1 MSEDVLTDDQSHYEI
16 SLTAGQAF
24 VAFVLLLLSLAVTFA
39 FGLVIG
45 KTQPEERL
53 LARKEPAAVIAEHP
67 KKVEQTVR
75 VDDFQAPARIEE
87 TTSSVGTGFSRS
99 EPAKAGSHTKAAH
112 SEAVKTLPAPT
123 ANPAYAQLLTTSD
136 QKTAE
141 GLAAKLIDGGFTA
154 AYVER
159 TTTGKGVAYRVRVKF
174 PTDSEARAAEPKLRA
189 FAPEVWIT
197 R

>member
-1 MSEDVLTDDQSHYEI
+1 MGREGVMSENVLTDDQSHYEI

-45 KTQPEERL
+45 KTQPEEHVI
-53 LARKEPAAVIAEHP
+53 ARKESAAVIAEQP
-67 KKVEQTVR
+67 KKVEQTVT
-75 VDDFQAPARIEE
+75 VDDFQAPAKIEE
-87 TTSSVGTGFSRS
+87 
-99 EPAKAGSHTKAAH
+99 
-112 SEAVKTLPAPT
+112 AVAPPRKLSGAPAPSPAT
-123 ANPAYAQLLTTSD
+123 VVSKIAPATPAYAQLLTTSD

-141 GLAAKLIDGGFTA
+141 GLAAKLIDSGFTA

-159 TTTGKGVAYRVRVKF
+159 TTTDKGIAYRVRVKF

>member
-1 MSEDVLTDDQSHYEI
+1 MSENVLTDDQSHYEI

-45 KTQPEERL
+45 KTQPEEHVI
-53 LARKEPAAVIAEHP
+53 ARKEPAAVIAERP
-67 KKVEQTVR
+67 KKVEQTVT
-75 VDDFQAPARIEE
+75 VDDFQAPAKIEE
-87 TTSSVGTGFSRS
+87 TVAPQKLSG
-99 EPAKAGSHTKAAH
+99 A
-112 SEAVKTLPAPT
+112 PAPSPAAVASNPAPPAT
-123 ANPAYAQLLTTSD
+123 PAYAQLLTTSD

-141 GLAAKLIDGGFTA
+141 GLAAKLIDSGFTA

-159 TTTGKGVAYRVRVKF
+159 TTTDKGVAYRVRVKF

-189 FAPEVWIT
+189 FAPDVWIT
-197 R
+197 H

>member
-53 LARKEPAAVIAEHP
+53 VARKEPAAVIAEHP

-87 TTSSVGTGFSRS
+87 SVTPPQKLSG
-99 EPAKAGSHTKAAH
+99 A
-112 SEAVKTLPAPT
+112 PAPSPAT
-123 ANPAYAQLLTTSD
+123 VVPKPVSANPAYAQLLTTSD

>member
-1 MSEDVLTDDQSHYEI
+1 MSENVLTDDQSHYEI

-45 KTQPEERL
+45 KTQPEEHVI
-53 LARKEPAAVIAEHP
+53 ARKEPAAVIAEQP
-67 KKVEQTVR
+67 KKVEQTVT
-75 VDDFQAPARIEE
+75 VDDFQAPAKIEE

-99 EPAKAGSHTKAAH
+99 EPAKAGSHT
-112 SEAVKTLPAPT
+112 EPVKTVPASSAT
-123 ANPAYAQLLTTSD
+123 PAYAQLLTTSD

-141 GLAAKLIDGGFTA
+141 GLAAKLIDSGFTA

-159 TTTGKGVAYRVRVKF
+159 TTTDKGVAYRVRVKF

>member
-1 MSEDVLTDDQSHYEI
+1 MSEDVLIDDQSHYEI

-45 KTQPEERL
+45 KTQPEEHVI
-53 LARKEPAAVIAEHP
+53 ARKEPAAVIAEQP
-67 KKVEQTVR
+67 KKLEQTVT
-75 VDDFQAPARIEE
+75 VDDFQAPAKIEE
-87 TTSSVGTGFSRS
+87 SVAPAILR
-99 EPAKAGSHTKAAH
+99 AKAQAGSPAPHKAAI
-112 SEAVKTLPAPT
+112 PAPPT
-123 ANPAYAQLLTTSD
+123 TTPAYAQLLTTSD

-141 GLAAKLIDGGFTA
+141 GLAAKLIDSGFIA

-159 TTTGKGVAYRVRVKF
+159 TTTDKGVAYRVRVKF